1 MATELTDV
9 QKAEADALFVELEKE
24 SEQVAYD
31 WMVARVPMAYQ
42 EYFAEGHPPP
52 APPVQQ
58 AA

>member
-1 MATELTDV
+1 MATELTDT
-9 QKAEADALFVELEKE
+9 QKAEADALFAQLEKE

-31 WMVARVPMAYQ
+31 YMVARVPMDYQ
-42 EYFAEGHPPP
+42 EYFAESHSPP